1 MPSFINL
8 TEKKRSTRSY
18 LFTSESVSAGH
29 PDKLADRISD
39 TILDRFL
46 EADPQAKVAC
56 ETLIAADL
64 VVIAGEFHTNPPE
77 LFSAIREKFPM
88 IVRRVIREVG
98 YDSSFPGIDPEGCEI
113 RLQVNVQS
121 ADIRQGVEQGEGN
134 IGAGDQG
141 LMFGH
146 ACDETPELMPLPI
159 SLAHRLMVRQAEL
172 RQSGELPWLR
182 PDAKSQV
189 TVRYSSEHP
198 VAVETVVL
206 STQHDEEVDQA
217 SLREAVIERIIR
229 AVIPAEMLTT
239 ASRFLVNPTGR
250 FVIGG
255 PCGDTGLTGRKIIVD
270 TYGGRCPHGG
280 GAFSGKDP
288 SKVDRSGAYAARY
301 VAKNIVAA
309 GLAKSCT
316 IQLAY
321 AIGIAE
327 PVSLLVDSHG
337 TGITKDHLIEEAVRK
352 IFDLTPAGIIRELQ
366 LQRPIY
372 AATAT
377 YGHFGREGLGFGWE
391 RTDRAAEL
399 RAAVQRTAK

>member
-1 MPSFINL
+1 MPSVINL
-8 TEKKRSTRSY
+8 TEKQRSTRAY

-64 VVIAGEFHTNPPE
+64 VVIAGEFHTSPPE
-77 LFSAIREKFPM
+77 LFSAIREEFPM

-159 SLAHRLMVRQAEL
+159 SLAHRLMVRQVEL

-189 TVRYSSEHP
+189 TVRYLGERP
-198 VAVETVVL
+198 VAVETVVP

-229 AVIPAEMLTT
+229 AVVPAELLTT

-270 TYGGRCPHGG
+270 TYGGRGPHGG

-288 SKVDRSGAYAARY
+288 SKVDRSGAYAARH

-309 GLAKSCT
+309 GLAKRCT

-327 PVSLLVDSHG
+327 PVSLLVDSHD
-337 TGITKDHLIEEAVRK
+337 TGIVSDEALEMVVRE
-352 IFDLTPAGIIRELQ
+352 IFDLTPAGIINCLNLR
-366 LQRPIY
+366 RPIY
-372 AATAT
+372 AKTAT
-377 YGHFGREGLGFGWE
+377 YGHFGREIPSFTWE
-391 RTDRAAEL
+391 QVDQVEQL
-399 RAAVQRTAK
+399 RKSCIRD